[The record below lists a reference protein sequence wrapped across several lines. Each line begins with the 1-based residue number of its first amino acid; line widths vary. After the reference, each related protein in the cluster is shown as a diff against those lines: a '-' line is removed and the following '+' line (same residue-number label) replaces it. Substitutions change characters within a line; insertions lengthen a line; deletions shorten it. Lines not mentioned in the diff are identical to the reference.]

1 MNTHPLRAICILAL
15 AIVGLSTAARAG
27 EPSLLGKWTCD
38 YVVGTPQ
45 GNHKARLVLVIDKQD
60 GANFSG
66 TKTWSRLDGSRG
78 ENKGEAVSSASEKV
92 LGVIDYDHA
101 GIHIVEES
109 ESGRYV
115 GRLVKGNILQLVF
128 TDAGPEAR
136 AARLKLVREV
146 EKDSVAR

>member
-1 MNTHPLRAICILAL
+1 MSRYSLCVIWVLAL
-15 AIVGLSTAARAG
+15 AIVGFSATASAG

-45 GNHKARLVLVIDKQD
+45 GNHTARLVLVIDRQD

-66 TKTWSRLDGSRG
+66 TKTWFRLDGSRG
-78 ENKGEAVSSASEKV
+78 ENKGAAVSSASEKV
-92 LGVIDYDHA
+92 LGVIDYDHS

-115 GRLVKGNILQLVF
+115 GKLVKGNTLQLVF
-128 TDAGPEAR
+128 TDAGSEAR
-136 AARLKLVREV
+136 AARVKLVRE
-146 EKDSVAR
+146 AQ